1 MLASKD
7 LITFGATFCLDM
19 SCNTACSSCC
29 LAKIYCNGLE
39 ALTGGFE
46 NEKTT
51 HTVNKVL
58 RSSLPKPALV
68 FTRYCQWPSPWAVH
82 SDLFKPEIREWVGL
96 KKSWIGMGVSWCSI
110 HVTPPKFIK
119 KIGLA
124 FGVGLSL
131 SHLESEA
138 VYQGMR
144 PKTEHIMSSPFT
156 NDALST

>member
-29 LAKIYCNGLE
+29 LAKIYSKGLE

-46 NEKTT
+46 DEKTT

-68 FTRYCQWPSPWAVH
+68 FTHYCQRLMTSLGQTIPLH
-82 SDLFKPEIREWVGL
+82 SDLFKPEIHQWVGL
-96 KKSWIGMGVSWCSI
+96 KKSWMGMGVSWCSI
-110 HVTPPKFIK
+110 HVTPPKFIE
-119 KIGLA
+119 KI
-124 FGVGLSL
+124 
-131 SHLESEA
+131 
-138 VYQGMR
+138 Q
-144 PKTEHIMSSPFT
+144 
-156 NDALST
+156 